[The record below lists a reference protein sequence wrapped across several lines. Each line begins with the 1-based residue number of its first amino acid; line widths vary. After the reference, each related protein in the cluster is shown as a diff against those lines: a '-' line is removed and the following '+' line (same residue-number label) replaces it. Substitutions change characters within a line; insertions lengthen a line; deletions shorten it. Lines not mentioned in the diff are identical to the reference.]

1 MYMHESRLLN
11 CDLDISPLL
20 FQFFH
25 LRDHSLVDFTFCQ
38 KARQMNLLRV
48 WHVLT
53 DIVKKY
59 FYPSFTSAVFSELW
73 TEPLLPWTKCTWPFW
88 ATDIQLICLEEQPS
102 IIENAFLQIAPPLTL
117 NRLSVS
123 PKIDQELT
131 AFALLTYWLERIL
144 SLLAYQW
151 LACSLCSLV
160 CNSLVQF
167 WKRREFSLL
176 TWHQDRNQE
185 DPLHHPEVAVQ

>member
-123 PKIDQELT
+123 PKIDQEQPLLSWHNIIGLKGFSHCSHISDWHALYAVLFAT
-131 AFALLTYWLERIL
+131 ALYDFGKGE
-144 SLLAYQW
+144 S
-151 LACSLCSLV
+151 SLCWLDIRVGIRKIPSII
-160 CNSLVQF
+160 Q
-167 WKRREFSLL
+167 R
-176 TWHQDRNQE
+176 
-185 DPLHHPEVAVQ
+185 